1 MANYCF
7 IHGALLSLAFT
18 LKMPSE
24 FTVVAMT
31 TCQNKRMSPLR
42 EGQWSG
48 GLVSGFG
55 PNKQT
60 EDDKHLV
67 GKVSRASA
75 TTKKNSFYIQLVGNL
90 VTFHR
95 VSYSK

>member
-1 MANYCF
+1 M
-7 IHGALLSLAFT
+7 
-18 LKMPSE
+18 
-24 FTVVAMT
+24 
-31 TCQNKRMSPLR
+31 
-42 EGQWSG
+42 
-48 GLVSGFG
+48 SGFG

-95 VSYSK
+95 VSYSKYFLFSYLIPDWSNSYKTVHNPN